1 MEEKFHQCD
10 EPENMKFKEVNHLS
24 ATSKHILFKKRKFCK
39 TLSAKKMILTSAML
53 LSWKLIIKFSFT
65 IRQQCIA
72 VIVGIGKGQTEQE
85 QEVRSVRC
93 AEHCD
98 NENSDSDQ
106 RQSLHQTSSQT
117 KEGSPICTPE

>member
-1 MEEKFHQCD
+1 MHKGNLEEKFHQCD

-24 ATSKHILFKKRKFCK
+24 ATSKHILSKKRKFCK

-72 VIVGIGKGQTEQE
+72 VIVGIGKGQTAGTGSQE
-85 QEVRSVRC
+85 HSLCRTL
-93 AEHCD
+93 
-98 NENSDSDQ
+98 
-106 RQSLHQTSSQT
+106 RQ
-117 KEGSPICTPE
+117 